1 MEIKRSI
8 MNEGS
13 VHTIMIA
20 LRDFLTYES
29 GIYTRNSDT
38 LVGIHA
44 VQLIGWGKE
53 KGESY
58 WIGVNSWGET
68 WGLNV
73 SNALLTFSLINFNNV
88 GIFQPKQQQYRVQP
102 SSPTKILPATII
114 NETISSSPKK
124 TNSSRRSSLV
134 IDYESPELSSLVF
147 GFVVGTPPKRS
158 DSLSNNSDTTS
169 VMSFGSPQSAPPVF
183 SPSKKRSQSLYKEQ
197 RMVNSCKELKKNR
210 IIPVNAEVALP
221 KSSSMH
227 ALRTDKN
234 DGISRGR
241 SSTLGSVPK
250 SSISR
255 SSSFSNNGGSSAVVA
270 NPYSIVGPSSPSS
283 PSSPLLLSL
292 FSSSSSNMMAS
303 SNLPPLCIGINRNTV
318 PLIHVSTPEEP
329 HAYEHLSPTIQEVL
343 LSKLDKTSK
352 DKALK
357 KISRESAFVK

>member
-1 MEIKRSI
+1 MGNSQPTNITLSKKVPPSSRSP
-8 MNEGS
+8 
-13 VHTIMIA
+13 
-20 LRDFLTYES
+20 
-29 GIYTRNSDT
+29 
-38 LVGIHA
+38 
-44 VQLIGWGKE
+44 QP
-53 KGESY
+53 
-58 WIGVNSWGET
+58 
-68 WGLNV
+68 
-73 SNALLTFSLINFNNV
+73 
-88 GIFQPKQQQYRVQP
+88 QPKQQHYRVQP

-183 SPSKKRSQSLYKEQ
+183 SPSRKRSQSLYKEQ

-255 SSSFSNNGGSSAVVA
+255 SSSFSNNNGGSSAVA
-270 NPYSIVGPSSPSS
+270 NPYSIVCPSSPSSPRSIPSSPSS

-292 FSSSSSNMMAS
+292 FSSSSSNMIAS